1 MKSTVLKEKR
11 STHLKRYGL
20 LYLLF
25 VVAIAVF
32 VYRVQNSVVSH
43 SGSSVNGSFEVGSLA
58 PKFILRNL
66 KGNLEGIDDYKDK
79 VIIVNF
85 CATWCAPCIEEMPAF
100 DKLSRIYRS
109 HGLPVLSV
117 SLDKADIS
125 QV

>member
-11 STHLKRYGL
+11 STHLKRHGL

-32 VYRVQNSVVSH
+32 VYRAQNSVVSH

-58 PKFILRNL
+58 PKFTLRNL

-85 CATWCAPCIEEMPAF
+85 WATW
-100 DKLSRIYRS
+100 
-109 HGLPVLSV
+109 
-117 SLDKADIS
+117 
-125 QV
+125 